1 VKAVGI
7 IGYKKSG
14 KTTLGVRL
22 ARELVATGY
31 RVGVL
36 KHASSAISFAEA
48 DTSRYKAYA
57 EIVSA
62 ISPGE
67 SEIILR
73 GKRGMEEILLS
84 YYDCDIVL
92 IEGFKREKTFPKI
105 VCLRREDEKKELF
118 DGLELLTASFNKG
131 ISDFDIMNND
141 HVRIMAEKVM
151 EKGFKLPK
159 QDCGRCG
166 HKTCFDLA
174 RDLVRGEATIEKCV
188 AQTVSLRVNGNV
200 HALDPAKAQQIRNSI
215 GRWLPSIG
223 GCVKKIEIDL
233 ADENSR

>member
-1 VKAVGI
+1 MKAAGI

-22 ARELVATGY
+22 ARELTGMGY

-36 KHASSAISFAEA
+36 KHASRVINFAEA
-48 DTSRYKAYA
+48 DTSRYKAHA

-67 SEIILR
+67 SEIILK
-73 GKRGMEEILLS
+73 GKKGIEEILG
-84 YYDCDIVL
+84 YYECDVVL

-105 VCLRREDEKKELF
+105 VCLRREDEKKELL
-118 DGLELLTASFNKG
+118 DGLELFTASFNKG
-131 ISDFDIMNND
+131 ISDFDIMND
-141 HVRIMAEKVM
+141 IHVRIMAEKVM

-174 RDLVRGEATIEKCV
+174 RDLVRGKATVEKCV

-200 HALDPAKAQQIRNSI
+200 HALDPATAQQIRDSI
-215 GRWLPSIG
+215 VRWLPSID
-223 GCVKKIEIDL
+223 GCTKKIEIDL
-233 ADENSR
+233 LDENSC

>member
-22 ARELVATGY
+22 AKELSGMGY

-36 KHASSAISFAEA
+36 KHASKAINFAEV

-73 GKRGMEEILLS
+73 GKKGIEEILSS
-84 YYDCDIVL
+84 YECDIVL

-105 VCLRREDEKKELF
+105 VCLRREDEKEELL
-118 DGLELLTASFNKG
+118 DGLELFTASFNKG
-131 ISDFDIMNND
+131 ISDFDIMND
-141 HVRIMAEKVM
+141 SHVRIMAEKVM
-151 EKGFKLPK
+151 EKGFKLPR

-174 RDLVRGEATIEKCV
+174 RDLVRGKATIGECV

-200 HALDPAKAQQIRNSI
+200 HALDPATAQQIRNSI
-215 GRWLPSIG
+215 LRWLPSIG
-223 GCVKKIEIDL
+223 ACAKKIEIDL
-233 ADENSR
+233 PDENPC